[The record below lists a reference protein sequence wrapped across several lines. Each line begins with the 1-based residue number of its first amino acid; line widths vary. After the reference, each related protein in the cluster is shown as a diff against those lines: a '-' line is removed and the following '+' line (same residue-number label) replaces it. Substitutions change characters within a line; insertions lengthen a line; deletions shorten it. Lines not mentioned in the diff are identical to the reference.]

1 MFSQIFTFELRY
13 RFNRPA
19 TWIYFGVY
27 LLVGFLSVATGW
39 TPASEKVMHNAP
51 WTMAEGNIFF
61 SFTMILVCSAVMGVP
76 LYRDIEYNT
85 RNYLFAAP
93 ITKSGY
99 FWGRFFG
106 SFVYVLLIGTGFSCG
121 SYIGSFI
128 GVPFGW
134 VPAERVGDYNLWNYF
149 YPYFVFAIGNLI
161 LSSTIFFAL
170 VSFTRNVKV
179 IYSASILL
187 FIAYLLGNFLVR
199 DIENHDLV
207 KLLDPFAINTFSLE
221 NRFTT
226 PYEKN
231 NVLPVVS
238 SVYLLNRLI
247 WVGAAIFL
255 ILFTYYKF
263 SFSKFLQP
271 EITGNKK
278 SKKEKEEAA
287 PVLLPKIHQ
296 QFGGIY
302 IRQIFWNLTKI
313 EFLNVIRDNYF
324 RAIMLGAMIFL
335 VLDIW
340 IGDTVFSVSN
350 LPLTIFIMDYK
361 GYDYN
366 VFIFII
372 LLFYTGEAVHR
383 EKATRYNI
391 LNDALPVSNSILF
404 FSKLFGLIGIAA
416 VMATIPIVVGMIIQ
430 MLKGFTQFNFP
441 VYFIDSYLLTLPGFI
456 QMLMLSFAVHIL
468 VNNKFA
474 GHGVAMLIWIVMFLL
489 RNFAE
494 MNYNLFFYFFTP
506 DFKWSD
512 MNGLGHFAKPLFWF
526 NFYWLFLGMLLATL
540 AYLFFQRGVVGG
552 FKERWRVARQRFEG
566 VPKMLTPLFFIGWIG
581 SGAYIYYNVS
591 YLNNYYSASEERENQ
606 ALYEK
611 TLKKYEN
618 LPMPKAT
625 SLILTADIFPD
636 ERKMKIYG
644 KMMVTNK
651 SGEAIKTLHLMNQ
664 DDGLEYKML
673 FNGKSLPFSYPLK
686 QPYSKFTFFKKGK
699 KNVDY
704 RIYKLPATMQPG
716 DSALVE
722 IYSVK
727 SNKGFLNSGPSREV
741 LHNGTFY
748 SGGLPSFGYSAE
760 AELESDEYRKKL
772 GLKPKK
778 DDLPQQN
785 DPKGIR
791 TMLFNDDADML
802 HFEATLSTT
811 PDQIAIAPGYLQKT
825 WEKDGR
831 KYYRY
836 VQDTPIDFFF
846 NIVSAKYE
854 VLKDAVKLPDGR
866 NINIE
871 VYYDK
876 SHPFNLQRFNTAYK
890 DGLAYFSETYG
901 PFQFRQMRLME
912 FPRYASFAQSFANTV
927 PYSENF
933 GWVADFKS
941 PDDFDYT
948 YFVTAH
954 ELAHQWWGHQ
964 VTPNKTRGA
973 NLVSEALAEYTALI
987 LTEKKYGRDNMKR
1000 FLKDELDKY
1009 LSGRSNE
1016 AKKENT
1022 FINCNRPYQWYN
1034 KGSLIMYG
1042 LRDLMGDTAVNHAL
1056 REFRDEYALREN
1068 PPFAG
1073 SNNLFAYLDKHTPDS
1088 LKYYLNDT
1096 WKKITLYENKFEK
1109 ASSKAAGK
1117 DIYDVSLTFSSN
1129 KFYADSAG
1137 KEAAAPMSDYIDLG
1151 VFAAE
1156 TTNKLGQKQ
1165 TNPLFIKKYKLKPGT
1180 QTVTMRVKGKPLK
1193 AGIDPYNKLIDRI
1206 PDDNLGDVD

>member
-1 MFSQIFTFELRY
+1 MFSQIFAFELKY

-51 WTMAEGNIFF
+51 WTIAEGNIFF
-61 SFTMILVCSAVMGVP
+61 SFTMMLVCSAVMGVP
-76 LYRDIEYNT
+76 LYRDIEYHT
-85 RNYLFAAP
+85 RNYLFAIP
-93 ITKSGY
+93 ITKAGY

-106 SFVYVLLIGTGFSCG
+106 SFAYVLLIGTGFSLGC
-121 SYIGSFI
+121 YIGSFV
-128 GVPFGW
+128 GPPLGW
-134 VPAERVGDYNLWNYF
+134 VPAERVGDYGIWVYLR
-149 YPYFVFAIGNLI
+149 PYFVYAIGNLL

-187 FIAYLLGNFLVR
+187 FIAYLLGNFLAR

-207 KLLDPFAINTFSLE
+207 KLLDPFAINTFGLE
-221 NRFTT
+221 TRFAT

-231 NVLPVVS
+231 TVPTPLS
-238 SVYLLNRLI
+238 EIYLLNRLI
-247 WVGAAIFL
+247 WVGLAVAL

-263 SFSKFLQP
+263 SFSRFL
-271 EITGNKK
+271 EAENTG
-278 SKKEKEEAA
+278 SKKRKAEKEEPA
-287 PVLLPKIHQ
+287 PALLPNLRQ
-296 QFGGIY
+296 QFGSVY
-302 IRQIFWNLTKI
+302 NKQILWNLSKI

-324 RAIMLGAMIFL
+324 RAIVLGALIFL

-391 LNDALPVSNSILF
+391 LNDALPVSNNILY
-404 FSKLFGLIGIAA
+404 FSKLLGLTGIAV
-416 VMATIPIVVGMIIQ
+416 VMATIPIAVGMIIQ
-430 MLKGFTQFNFP
+430 IVKGFYDFNLP
-441 VYFIDSYLLTLPGFI
+441 VYLIDSYLLTLPGFI
-456 QMLMLSFAVHIL
+456 QMLLLSFAVHIL

-474 GHGVAMLIWIVMFLL
+474 GHGVAMLIWIVMFLM

-512 MNGLGHFAKPLFWF
+512 MNGLGHFGEPLFWF
-526 NFYWLFLGMLLATL
+526 NLYWLFLGMLLAAV

-552 FKERWRVARQRFEG
+552 FKERWRVAKQRFKG
-566 VPKMLTPLFFIGWIG
+566 VPRLVIPLFFVGWVG

-591 YLNNYYSASEERENQ
+591 YINNYYSASETRENQ

-611 TLKKYEN
+611 KLKKYED
-618 LPMPKAT
+618 LPMPKIT
-625 SLILTADIFPD
+625 SLVLKADIFPD
-636 ERKMKIYG
+636 ERKVNIYG

-651 SGEAIKTLHLMNQ
+651 SGERIQALHLSADEDLAYTMR
-664 DDGLEYKML
+664 Y
-673 FNGKSLPFSYPLK
+673 NGKSLPFTYPAK
-686 QPYSKFTFFKKGK
+686 HPYSKFSIFKKGEQ
-699 KNVDY
+699 NFNY
-704 RIYKLPATMQPG
+704 RIYQLPATMQPG
-716 DSALVE
+716 DSALLE

-727 SNKGFLNSGPSREV
+727 SNRGFLNNGFSREV
-741 LHNGTFY
+741 LRNGTFY
-748 SGGLPSFGYSAE
+748 SGGLPGFGYSSD

-772 GLKPKK
+772 GLKPKN
-778 DDLPQQN
+778 DDLPDHN
-785 DPKGIR
+785 DFKGTS
-791 TMLFNDDADML
+791 TMLFNDDADMV
-802 HFEATLSTT
+802 HFEATVSTT
-811 PDQIAIAPGYLQKT
+811 ADQLAIAPGYLVKT
-825 WEKDGR
+825 WEKGGR
-831 KYYRY
+831 KYYHY
-836 VQDTPIDFFF
+836 VQDTPINLFF
-846 NIVSAKYE
+846 NLVSAKYD
-854 VLKDAVKLPDGR
+854 VLKDAQKLQDGR

-871 VYYDK
+871 LFYDK
-876 SHPFNLQRFNTAYK
+876 SHPFNLQRFNSAYK
-890 DGLAYFSETYG
+890 DGLKYFSETYG

-912 FPRYASFAQSFANTV
+912 FPRYESFAQSFANTV

-933 GWVADFKS
+933 GWVADFQS
-941 PDDFDYT
+941 PDDFDYI

-964 VTPNKTRGA
+964 VTPNKTRGS
-973 NLVSEALAEYTALI
+973 NLISEALAEYTALI
-987 LTEKKYGRDNMKR
+987 LTERKYGKDNMKR

-1009 LSGRSNE
+1009 LRGRANE

-1022 FINCNRPYQWYN
+1022 FINCNRPYEWYN
-1034 KGSLIMYG
+1034 KGSLIIYG
-1042 LRDLMGDTAVNHAL
+1042 LRDLIGDTAVNHAL

-1073 SNNLFAYLDKHTPDS
+1073 SNNLFDYLDKHTPDS

-1109 ASSKAAGK
+1109 ASSKLAGK
-1117 DIYDVSLTFSSN
+1117 DMYDVTLTFSTN
-1129 KFYADSAG
+1129 KFYADSSG
-1137 KEAAAPMSDYIDLG
+1137 KETKAPMYDYIDVG
-1151 VFAAE
+1151 VFSAE

-1180 QTVTMRVKGKPLK
+1180 QTVTMRVKGKPVK